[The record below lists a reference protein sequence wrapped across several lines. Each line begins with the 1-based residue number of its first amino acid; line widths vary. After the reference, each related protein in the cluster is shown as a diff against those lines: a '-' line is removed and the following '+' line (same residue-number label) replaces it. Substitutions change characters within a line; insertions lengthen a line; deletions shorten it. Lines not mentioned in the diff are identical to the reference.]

1 MSQQTDGLQQLLL
14 SMEWFYIGRT
24 PGHQAFRNYIHLCC
38 CVIMQTIRY
47 EIILI
52 PNRLNCDEWIYNVT
66 SCHHWY
72 WFLCAC
78 FMCMYPPLLITGF
91 LVLSVYFYR
100 MTPSSSPGS
109 PKQKLY
115 WNGYMYINCTLKPCD
130 YSILKKIH

>member
-14 SMEWFYIGRT
+14 SMEWFYIVGT

-52 PNRLNCDEWIYNVT
+52 PNRLNCDKWIYNVT
-66 SCHHWY
+66 SCHH
-72 WFLCAC
+72 LVLVSV
-78 FMCMYPPLLITGF
+78 CMIFKHVSTIINNRGF
-91 LVLSVYFYR
+91 LVLSIYLHR
-100 MTPSSSPGS
+100 MTPGSSPGS

-115 WNGYMYINCTLKPCD
+115 WNGYMYINCTWKTRNFTFCD
-130 YSILKKIH
+130 K